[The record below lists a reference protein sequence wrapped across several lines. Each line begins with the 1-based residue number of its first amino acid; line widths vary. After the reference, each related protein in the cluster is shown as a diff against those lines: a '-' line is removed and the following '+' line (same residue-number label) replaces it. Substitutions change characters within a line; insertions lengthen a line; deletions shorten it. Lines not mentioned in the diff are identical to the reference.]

1 MSLNVRVITTDKIVW
16 DAPSEE
22 LVLPSS
28 TGKVGILTD
37 HASLLTCLDIGAM
50 KLKVGTGWNSIV
62 LMGGVAEVVEN
73 KVTILCTS
81 AEEGSSIDAKTAQD
95 ELKKVTLLLAKASTN
110 KEKIK
115 LSTELRKAKARIQ
128 AIS

>member
-1 MSLNVRVITTDKIVW
+1 MKILW
-16 DAPSEE
+16 
-22 LVLPSS
+22 
-28 TGKVGILTD
+28 
-37 HASLLTCLDIGAM
+37 
-50 KLKVGTGWNSIV
+50 
-62 LMGGVAEVVEN
+62 
-73 KVTILCTS
+73 TS

-95 ELKKVTLLLAKASTN
+95 KFKKVTLLIAKASTN

>member
-50 KLKVGTGWNSIV
+50 KLKDNTGWNSIV
-62 LMGGVAEVVEN
+62 LMGGVAEVVKN

-81 AEEGSSIDAKTAQD
+81 AEEGSSIDEKTAQE
-95 ELKKVTLLLAKASTN
+95 ELKKVTLLLTKASTN

-115 LSTELRKAKARIQ
+115 LTTELRKAKARIQ
-128 AIS
+128 AL

>member
-1 MSLNVRVITTDKIVW
+1 M
-16 DAPSEE
+16 
-22 LVLPSS
+22 
-28 TGKVGILTD
+28 
-37 HASLLTCLDIGAM
+37 
-50 KLKVGTGWNSIV
+50 
-62 LMGGVAEVVEN
+62 
-73 KVTILCTS
+73 TILCS
-81 AEEGSSIDAKTAQD
+81 NADDESSIDAKTAQD

>member
-50 KLKVGTGWNSIV
+50 KLKVKTGWNSIV
-62 LMGGVAEVVEN
+62 LMGGVAEVVKN

-81 AEEGSSIDAKTAQD
+81 AEEGSSIDEKTAQE
-95 ELKKVTLLLAKASTN
+95 ELKKVTLLLTKASTN

-115 LSTELRKAKARIQ
+115 LTTELRKAKARIQ
-128 AIS
+128 AL